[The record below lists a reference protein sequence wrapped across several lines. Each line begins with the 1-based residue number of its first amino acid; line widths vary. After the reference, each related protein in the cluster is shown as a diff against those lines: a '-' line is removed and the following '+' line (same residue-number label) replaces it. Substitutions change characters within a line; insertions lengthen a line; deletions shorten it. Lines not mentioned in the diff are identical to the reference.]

1 MPGRSDAGRRRERSY
16 ACSARST
23 TVLQGNRL
31 QLRTAVVSGRRSR
44 RRLPRARGPF
54 ARASVVSAA
63 LHRLS
68 PLGQTRSL
76 FHHFTEV
83 VADASGWAYAIVCL
97 FTFLDALLPVV
108 PSETA
113 VITAGVV
120 ASAGDLSLAL
130 VIPAAAF
137 GAFLGDNSAY
147 LIGRR
152 FGNRM
157 TARFSG
163 AKSRR
168 RIDWAQD
175 QLRERGGELI
185 AVGRFIPGGRT
196 AVTVSAGMLRFP
208 WRRFLLFD
216 AAATL
221 GWALY
226 ASLLGYVGGRA
237 FETAWKGLLVALG
250 IAFAVAGGVELVRW
264 AFKRTT
270 GP

>member
-1 MPGRSDAGRRRERSY
+1 
-16 ACSARST
+16 
-23 TVLQGNRL
+23 
-31 QLRTAVVSGRRSR
+31 
-44 RRLPRARGPF
+44 
-54 ARASVVSAA
+54 
-63 LHRLS
+63 
-68 PLGQTRSL
+68 L
-76 FHHFTEV
+76 FHHFTEL
-83 VADASGWAYAIVCL
+83 VAGASGWAYAIVFL
-97 FTFLDALLPVV
+97 FALLDALLPVV

-120 ASAGDLSLAL
+120 ASGGDLSLSL
-130 VIPAAAF
+130 IIPAAAL

-152 FGNRM
+152 FGHRA
-157 TARFSG
+157 TARFFSG
-163 AKSRR
+163 EKARR

-196 AVTVSAGMLRFP
+196 AVTLSAGTLRFP

-216 AAATL
+216 AAAAL

-237 FETAWKGLLVALG
+237 FESAWKGLLLALA

-264 AFKRTT
+264 ARRRHRPAR
-270 GP
+270 GQ